1 MFYRININKFSGNN
15 NQKKRIMFR
24 KNTKHL
30 QPDLFGL
37 LNTLPERMKKKV
49 KESEEYYFY
58 ELIFSQIDEEIFS
71 VLYSDKKSRPN
82 APINAL
88 VGALTCLTVGRF

>member
-1 MFYRININKFSGNN
+1 
-15 NQKKRIMFR
+15 MFR

-30 QPDLFGL
+30 QTDLFGL
-37 LNTLPERMKKKV
+37 FNSLPERMKKKV

-58 ELIFSQIDEEIFS
+58 KLIFSQIDEEIFS

-88 VGALTCLTVGRF
+88 VSALILMNRYNWIKDQYPENRFICGGL